1 MKSIYS
7 ASMNKIYFYLMA

>member
-7 ASMNKIYFYLMA
+7 TSMNKIYFMA